1 MGINAGGAEYR
12 KHKKTVNESSEKCGN
27 RKTQPL
33 AFIPCYGIGGG
44 IDIDRKDTSPQRGGT
59 WKYDNTKY
67 QPPLYHNYHI

>member
-33 AFIPCYGIGGG
+33 AFYTLLCAGLA
-44 IDIDRKDTSPQRGGT
+44 T
-59 WKYDNTKY
+59 
-67 QPPLYHNYHI
+67 